1 MDIKVLGPGCA
12 KCERVEKLVNEAIAE
27 AGVDG
32 RAKKVTNMLEIA
44 KHGVLNTPA
53 IVIAGKIKSS
63 GNVPKKEEIMSWL
76 VK

>member
-44 KHGVLNTPA
+44 NTACSTPLLLLLPA
-53 IVIAGKIKSS
+53 K
-63 GNVPKKEEIMSWL
+63 
-76 VK
+76 